1 MVLRVAFSRIRP
13 MAHARRAQ
21 NLHARLPT
29 VASLTG
35 VSSHFHV
42 DALASTP
49 SVLTDTSRQLRLL
62 IDSVRDH
69 ALYLLDPQG
78 IVCSWNPG
86 AERIKGYRADEVIGT
101 HFSRFYLADERE
113 AGEPQRLLHLAAQNG
128 HVASEGWRV
137 RRDGSSF
144 RASIVIEA
152 VRENGELLGFVKIT
166 RDITEQWQ
174 SQRLLRDAQRALRQ
188 TQQFETVGRLSRG
201 LSHEFNNLL
210 TTVGNA
216 LDLLSMRL
224 GSDAR
229 AAELLATA
237 QAATDRGSLLT
248 RQLLAFSTGQTLI
261 REPLDINQQIHEWLP
276 GLRSACP
283 PGVTI
288 EAALTPGLPLL
299 STDPLQLQTALA
311 NLVANA
317 ADATLG
323 GGRVMV
329 ATALEHRLD
338 PDADTALQRRYV
350 TLSVC
355 DEGHGM
361 APDIAE
367 RATEPFFTTK
377 DIGKGSGLGLSQV
390 FGFTTQSGGFVDV
403 STTPG
408 VGTTVSLLLPAMED
422 PAHD

>member
-1 MVLRVAFSRIRP
+1 
-13 MAHARRAQ
+13 
-21 NLHARLPT
+21 
-29 VASLTG
+29 
-35 VSSHFHV
+35 
-42 DALASTP
+42 
-49 SVLTDTSRQLRLL
+49 VLTDTSRQLRLL

-86 AERIKGYRADEVIGT
+86 AERIKGYCADEVIGT
-101 HFSRFYLADERE
+101 HFGRFYLADERE

-166 RDITEQWQ
+166 RDITEHWQ
-174 SQRLLRDAQRALRQ
+174 AQRLLRDAQRALRQ

-229 AAELLATA
+229 AAELLTTA
-237 QAATDRGSLLT
+237 QAATDRGALLT

-261 REPLDINQQIHEWLP
+261 RETLDINQQISEWLP

-283 PGVTI
+283 PGVTV
-288 EAALTPGLPLL
+288 EAALAPGLPLL

-317 ADATLG
+317 ADATLD
-323 GGRVMV
+323 GGRVLV

>member
-1 MVLRVAFSRIRP
+1 M
-13 MAHARRAQ
+13 
-21 NLHARLPT
+21 
-29 VASLTG
+29 
-35 VSSHFHV
+35 
-42 DALASTP
+42 DAAASTT
-49 SVLTDTSRQLRLL
+49 SVLTDPSRQLRLL

-69 ALYLLDPQG
+69 ALYLLDPEG

-86 AERIKGYRADEVIGT
+86 AERIKGYSANEVVGT
-101 HFSRFYLADERE
+101 HFGRFYLPAERD
-113 AGEPQRLLHLAAQNG
+113 AGEPQRLLRLAAQHG

-137 RRDGSSF
+137 RHDGSSF
-144 RASIVIEA
+144 RASVVIEP
-152 VRENGELLGFVKIT
+152 VIEGGELLGFVKIT

-174 SQRLLRDAQRALRQ
+174 AQRLLRDAQRALRN

-210 TTVGNA
+210 TTIGNA
-216 LDLLSMRL
+216 LDLLSLRVS
-224 GSDAR
+224 GDDVR
-229 AAELLATA
+229 AAELLDAA
-237 QAATDRGSLLT
+237 QAATDRGALLT

-261 REPLDINQQIHEWLP
+261 REPLDMNALVRQWLP
-276 GLRSACP
+276 DLQRACP
-283 PGVTI
+283 PTVTLD
-288 EAALTPGLPLL
+288 ARLTPGLPPV
-299 STDPLQLQTALA
+299 STDALQLQTALA

-317 ADATLG
+317 VEATVD
-323 GGRVMV
+323 GGRILIG
-329 ATALEHRLD
+329 TALEHRLD
-338 PDADTALQRRYV
+338 PDADTTLQRGYV

-361 APDIAE
+361 AADIAE

-408 VGTTVSLLLPAMED
+408 VGTTVSLLLPATEETPD
-422 PAHD
+422 DR

>member
-1 MVLRVAFSRIRP
+1 M
-13 MAHARRAQ
+13 
-21 NLHARLPT
+21 
-29 VASLTG
+29 
-35 VSSHFHV
+35 
-42 DALASTP
+42 
-49 SVLTDTSRQLRLL
+49 LTDTSRQLRLL

-69 ALYLLDPQG
+69 ALYLLDPHG

-128 HVASEGWRV
+128 HVATEGWRV

-166 RDITEQWQ
+166 RDITEHWQ
-174 SQRLLRDAQRALRQ
+174 AQRLLRDAQRALRQ

-216 LDLLSMRL
+216 LDLLAMRV

-229 AAELLATA
+229 AAELLTTA
-237 QAATDRGSLLT
+237 QAATDRGALLT

-261 REPLDINQQIHEWLP
+261 RETLDINQQISEWLP

-283 PGVTI
+283 PGVSL
-288 EAALTPGLPLL
+288 EAALAPGLPLL

-317 ADATLG
+317 ADATLD
-323 GGRVMV
+323 GGRVLV
-329 ATALEHRLD
+329 VTALEHRVD
-338 PDADTALQRRYV
+338 PDAETALRRRYV

-408 VGTTVSLLLPAMED
+408 VGTTVSLLLPATED

>member
-1 MVLRVAFSRIRP
+1 
-13 MAHARRAQ
+13 
-21 NLHARLPT
+21 
-29 VASLTG
+29 
-35 VSSHFHV
+35 
-42 DALASTP
+42 
-49 SVLTDTSRQLRLL
+49 VLTDTSRQLRLL

-69 ALYLLDPQG
+69 ALYLLDPEG
-78 IVCSWNPG
+78 RVCSWNPG

-101 HFSRFYLADERE
+101 HFSRFYLPDERQ
-113 AGEPQRLLHLAAQNG
+113 AGEPERLLRLAAQNG
-128 HVASEGWRV
+128 HVSSEGWRV
-137 RRDGSSF
+137 RRDGASF

-152 VRENGELLGFVKIT
+152 VVENGELLGFVKIT

-174 SQRLLRDAQRALRQ
+174 AQRLLRDAQRALRQ

-216 LDLLSMRL
+216 LDLLSLRV

-229 AAELLATA
+229 AADLLATA
-237 QAATDRGSLLT
+237 QAATDRGALLT

-261 REPLDINQQIHEWLP
+261 REPLDINQQIQQWLP

-283 PGVTI
+283 PGVLV

-299 STDPLQLQTALA
+299 NSDPVQLQTALA

-317 ADATLG
+317 ADATLD
-323 GGRVMV
+323 GGRVLV

-338 PDADTALQRRYV
+338 PDADNARQRRYV

-361 APDIAE
+361 APDIAA

>member
-1 MVLRVAFSRIRP
+1 M
-13 MAHARRAQ
+13 
-21 NLHARLPT
+21 
-29 VASLTG
+29 
-35 VSSHFHV
+35 
-42 DALASTP
+42 DAAASTT
-49 SVLTDTSRQLRLL
+49 SVLTDPSRQLRLL

-69 ALYLLDPQG
+69 ALYLLDPEG

-86 AERIKGYRADEVIGT
+86 AERIKGYSANEVVGT
-101 HFSRFYLADERE
+101 HFGRFYLATDRE
-113 AGEPQRLLHLAAQNG
+113 AGEPQRLLRVAAQQG

-144 RASIVIEA
+144 RASVVIEP
-152 VRENGELLGFVKIT
+152 VIDTGELLGFVKIT

-174 SQRLLRDAQRALRQ
+174 AQRLLRDAQRALRN

-210 TTVGNA
+210 TTIGNA
-216 LDLLSMRL
+216 LDLLSLRVN
-224 GSDAR
+224 GDDAR
-229 AAELLATA
+229 AAELLDAA
-237 QAATDRGSLLT
+237 QAATDRGALLT

-261 REPLDINQQIHEWLP
+261 REPQDLNALVRQWLP
-276 GLRSACP
+276 DLQRACP
-283 PGVTI
+283 SSVVLD
-288 EAALTPGLPLL
+288 ACLTPGLPQV
-299 STDPLQLQTALA
+299 STDTMQLQAALS

-317 ADATLG
+317 VEATID
-323 GGRVMV
+323 GGRILIG
-329 ATALEHRLD
+329 TALEHRLD
-338 PDADTALQRRYV
+338 PDADTPLQRGYV

-361 APDIAE
+361 AADIAE
-367 RATEPFFTTK
+367 RASEPFFTTK

-408 VGTTVSLLLPAMED
+408 VGTTVSLLLPAIEE
-422 PAHD
+422 ATHDR

>member
-1 MVLRVAFSRIRP
+1 M
-13 MAHARRAQ
+13 
-21 NLHARLPT
+21 
-29 VASLTG
+29 
-35 VSSHFHV
+35 
-42 DALASTP
+42 
-49 SVLTDTSRQLRLL
+49 L

-69 ALYLLDPQG
+69 ALYLLDPHG

-128 HVASEGWRV
+128 HVATEGWRV
-137 RRDGSSF
+137 RHDGSSF

-152 VRENGELLGFVKIT
+152 VRENGQLLGFVKIT

-229 AAELLATA
+229 AAELLAMA

-276 GLRSACP
+276 GLRSTCP
-283 PGVTI
+283 PGVTV

-299 STDPLQLQTALA
+299 STDPLQLQTALV

-317 ADATLG
+317 ADATLD
-323 GGRVMV
+323 GGRVLV

-338 PDADTALQRRYV
+338 PDADTARQRRYV

-408 VGTTVSLLLPAMED
+408 VGTTVSLLLPATED

>member
-1 MVLRVAFSRIRP
+1 MP
-13 MAHARRAQ
+13 
-21 NLHARLPT
+21 
-29 VASLTG
+29 
-35 VSSHFHV
+35 
-42 DALASTP
+42 
-49 SVLTDTSRQLRLL
+49 TDTSRQLRLL

-69 ALYLLDPQG
+69 ALYLLDSQG

-113 AGEPQRLLHLAAQNG
+113 AGEPQRLLRVAAQQG

-152 VRENGELLGFVKIT
+152 VVENGELLGFVKIT
-166 RDITEQWQ
+166 RDITEHWQ
-174 SQRLLRDAQRALRQ
+174 AQRLLRDAQRALRQ

-210 TTVGNA
+210 TTIGNA
-216 LDLLSMRL
+216 LDLLSLRV

-229 AAELLATA
+229 AAELLGTA
-237 QAATDRGSLLT
+237 QTATDRGALLT

-261 REPLDINQQIHEWLP
+261 REPLDINQQISEWLP
-276 GLRSACP
+276 GLRGACP
-283 PGVTI
+283 AGVTL
-288 EAALTPGLPLL
+288 EVALAPGLPLL

-317 ADATLG
+317 ADATLD
-323 GGRVMV
+323 GGRVLV

-338 PDADTALQRRYV
+338 PDADTPLQRRYV

-361 APDIAE
+361 APDIAA

-390 FGFTTQSGGFVDV
+390 FGFTTQNGGFVDV

-422 PAHD
+422 PAHDR

>member
-1 MVLRVAFSRIRP
+1 L
-13 MAHARRAQ
+13 
-21 NLHARLPT
+21 
-29 VASLTG
+29 SL
-35 VSSHFHV
+35 
-42 DALASTP
+42 
-49 SVLTDTSRQLRLL
+49 
-62 IDSVRDH
+62 
-69 ALYLLDPQG
+69 
-78 IVCSWNPG
+78 
-86 AERIKGYRADEVIGT
+86 
-101 HFSRFYLADERE
+101 
-113 AGEPQRLLHLAAQNG
+113 
-128 HVASEGWRV
+128 
-137 RRDGSSF
+137 
-144 RASIVIEA
+144 
-152 VRENGELLGFVKIT
+152 
-166 RDITEQWQ
+166 
-174 SQRLLRDAQRALRQ
+174 
-188 TQQFETVGRLSRG
+188 
-201 LSHEFNNLL
+201 
-210 TTVGNA
+210 
-216 LDLLSMRL
+216 RL

-237 QAATDRGSLLT
+237 QAATDRGALLT

-261 REPLDINQQIHEWLP
+261 REPLDINQQISEWLP

-283 PGVTI
+283 AGVTV
-288 EAALTPGLPLL
+288 EADLAPGLPLL

-317 ADATLG
+317 ADATLDG
-323 GGRVMV
+323 GHVLV
-329 ATALEHRLD
+329 ATALEYRLD

-355 DEGHGM
+355 DKGHGM

>member
-1 MVLRVAFSRIRP
+1 M
-13 MAHARRAQ
+13 
-21 NLHARLPT
+21 
-29 VASLTG
+29 
-35 VSSHFHV
+35 
-42 DALASTP
+42 DAGASTP

-69 ALYLLDPQG
+69 ALYLLDPEG
-78 IVCSWNPG
+78 KVCSWNPG
-86 AERIKGYRADEVIGT
+86 AERIKGYRASEVIGT
-101 HFSRFYLADERE
+101 HFSRFYLPDERD
-113 AGEPQRLLHLAAQNG
+113 AGEPERLLRLAAQNG
-128 HVASEGWRV
+128 HASSEGWRV

-152 VRENGELLGFVKIT
+152 VVENGELLGFVKIT
-166 RDITEQWQ
+166 RDITEQWRA
-174 SQRLLRDAQRALRQ
+174 QRLLRDAQRALRQ

-216 LDLLSMRL
+216 LDLLALRV

-229 AAELLATA
+229 AADLLATA
-237 QAATDRGSLLT
+237 QAATDRGALLT

-261 REPLDINQQIHEWLP
+261 REPLDINQQISDWLP
-276 GLRSACP
+276 ALRSACP
-283 PGVTI
+283 PGVTV
-288 EAALTPGLPLL
+288 EAALTPGLPPL
-299 STDPLQLQTALA
+299 SSDPLQLQTALA

-317 ADATLG
+317 ADATLD
-323 GGRVMV
+323 GGRVLV

>member
-1 MVLRVAFSRIRP
+1 M
-13 MAHARRAQ
+13 
-21 NLHARLPT
+21 
-29 VASLTG
+29 
-35 VSSHFHV
+35 
-42 DALASTP
+42 
-49 SVLTDTSRQLRLL
+49 LTDTSRQLRLL

-69 ALYLLDPQG
+69 ALYLLDPHG

-128 HVASEGWRV
+128 HVATEGWRV
-137 RRDGSSF
+137 RHDGSSF

-276 GLRSACP
+276 GLRSTCP
-283 PGVTI
+283 PGVTV

-299 STDPLQLQTALA
+299 STDPLQLQTALV

-317 ADATLG
+317 ADATLD
-323 GGRVMV
+323 GGRVLV

-338 PDADTALQRRYV
+338 PDADTARQRRYV

>member
-1 MVLRVAFSRIRP
+1 M
-13 MAHARRAQ
+13 
-21 NLHARLPT
+21 
-29 VASLTG
+29 
-35 VSSHFHV
+35 
-42 DALASTP
+42 
-49 SVLTDTSRQLRLL
+49 LTDTSRQLRLL

-101 HFSRFYLADERE
+101 HFSRFYLADERD

-166 RDITEQWQ
+166 RDITEHWQ
-174 SQRLLRDAQRALRQ
+174 AQRLLRDAQRALRQ

-216 LDLLSMRL
+216 LDLLSLRL

-229 AAELLATA
+229 AAGLLATA

-261 REPLDINQQIHEWLP
+261 REPLDINQQISQWLP

-283 PGVTI
+283 PGVTV
-288 EAALTPGLPLL
+288 EADLAPGLPPL
-299 STDPLQLQTALA
+299 STDTPQLQTALA
-311 NLVANA
+311 NPAANA
-317 ADATLG
+317 ADATLD
-323 GGRVMV
+323 GGRVLV
-329 ATALEHRLD
+329 GTAPEQRRD
-338 PDADTALQRRYV
+338 TDAETELQR
-350 TLSVC
+350 
-355 DEGHGM
+355 
-361 APDIAE
+361 
-367 RATEPFFTTK
+367 
-377 DIGKGSGLGLSQV
+377 
-390 FGFTTQSGGFVDV
+390 
-403 STTPG
+403 
-408 VGTTVSLLLPAMED
+408 
-422 PAHD
+422 

>member
-1 MVLRVAFSRIRP
+1 M
-13 MAHARRAQ
+13 
-21 NLHARLPT
+21 
-29 VASLTG
+29 
-35 VSSHFHV
+35 
-42 DALASTP
+42 
-49 SVLTDTSRQLRLL
+49 LTDTSRQLRLL

-69 ALYLLDPQG
+69 ALYLLDSQG

-101 HFSRFYLADERE
+101 HFSRFYRSDERE
-113 AGEPQRLLHLAAQNG
+113 AGEPQRLLRVAAQQG

-152 VRENGELLGFVKIT
+152 VVENGELLGFVKIT
-166 RDITEQWQ
+166 RDITEHWQ
-174 SQRLLRDAQRALRQ
+174 AQRLLRDAQRALRQ

-210 TTVGNA
+210 TTIGNA
-216 LDLLSMRL
+216 LDLLSLRV

-229 AAELLATA
+229 AAELLGTA
-237 QAATDRGSLLT
+237 QTATDRGALLT

-261 REPLDINQQIHEWLP
+261 REPLDINQQISEWLP
-276 GLRSACP
+276 GLRGACP
-283 PGVTI
+283 AGVTL
-288 EAALTPGLPLL
+288 EVALAPGLPLL

-317 ADATLG
+317 ADATLD
-323 GGRVMV
+323 GGRVLV

-338 PDADTALQRRYV
+338 PDADTPLQRRYV

-361 APDIAE
+361 APDIAA

-390 FGFTTQSGGFVDV
+390 FGFTTQNGGFVDV

-422 PAHD
+422 PAHDR

>member
-1 MVLRVAFSRIRP
+1 
-13 MAHARRAQ
+13 
-21 NLHARLPT
+21 
-29 VASLTG
+29 
-35 VSSHFHV
+35 
-42 DALASTP
+42 
-49 SVLTDTSRQLRLL
+49 VLTDTSRQLRLL

-69 ALYLLDPQG
+69 ALYLLDPHG

-128 HVASEGWRV
+128 HVATEGWRV
-137 RRDGSSF
+137 RHDGSSF

-152 VRENGELLGFVKIT
+152 VRENGQLLGFVKIT

-276 GLRSACP
+276 GLRSTCP
-283 PGVTI
+283 PGVTV

-299 STDPLQLQTALA
+299 STDPLQLQTALV

-317 ADATLG
+317 ADATLD
-323 GGRVMV
+323 GGRVLV

>member
-1 MVLRVAFSRIRP
+1 M
-13 MAHARRAQ
+13 
-21 NLHARLPT
+21 
-29 VASLTG
+29 
-35 VSSHFHV
+35 
-42 DALASTP
+42 DAAASTT
-49 SVLTDTSRQLRLL
+49 SVLTDPSRQLRLL

-69 ALYLLDPQG
+69 ALYLLDPEG

-86 AERIKGYRADEVIGT
+86 AERIKGYSAEEVVGT
-101 HFSRFYLADERE
+101 HFGRFYLAADRE
-113 AGEPQRLLHLAAQNG
+113 AGEPQRLLRHAAQHG

-144 RASIVIEA
+144 RASVVIEPVIEA
-152 VRENGELLGFVKIT
+152 GELLGFVKIT

-174 SQRLLRDAQRALRQ
+174 AQRLLRDAQRALRN

-210 TTVGNA
+210 TTIGNA
-216 LDLLSMRL
+216 LDLLSLRVN
-224 GSDAR
+224 GDDAR
-229 AAELLATA
+229 AAELLDAA
-237 QAATDRGSLLT
+237 QTATDRGALLT

-261 REPLDINQQIHEWLP
+261 REAVDINALVRQWLP
-276 GLRSACP
+276 DLQRACP
-283 PGVTI
+283 PTVTLD
-288 EAALTPGLPLL
+288 ARLTPGLPQV
-299 STDPLQLQTALA
+299 STDALQLQTALA

-317 ADATLG
+317 ADATLEG
-323 GGRVMV
+323 GHILIG
-329 ATALEHRLD
+329 TALEHRLD
-338 PDADTALQRRYV
+338 PDADSTLQRGYV
-350 TLSVC
+350 TVSVC

-361 APDIAE
+361 AADIAE

-408 VGTTVSLLLPAMED
+408 VGTTVSLLLPATEE
-422 PAHD
+422 ATHDR

>member
-1 MVLRVAFSRIRP
+1 M
-13 MAHARRAQ
+13 
-21 NLHARLPT
+21 
-29 VASLTG
+29 
-35 VSSHFHV
+35 
-42 DALASTP
+42 
-49 SVLTDTSRQLRLL
+49 LTDTSRQLRLL

-69 ALYLLDPQG
+69 ALYLLDPHG

-128 HVASEGWRV
+128 HVATEGWRV

-166 RDITEQWQ
+166 RDITEHWQ
-174 SQRLLRDAQRALRQ
+174 AQRLLRDAQRALRQ

-216 LDLLSMRL
+216 LDLLSMRV

-229 AAELLATA
+229 AAELLTTA
-237 QAATDRGSLLT
+237 QAATDRGALLT

-261 REPLDINQQIHEWLP
+261 RETLDINQQISEWLP

-283 PGVTI
+283 PGVTL
-288 EAALTPGLPLL
+288 EAAMAPGLPLL

-317 ADATLG
+317 ADATLD
-323 GGRVMV
+323 GGRVLV

-338 PDADTALQRRYV
+338 PDADTARQRRYV

-422 PAHD
+422 AAHD

>member
-1 MVLRVAFSRIRP
+1 
-13 MAHARRAQ
+13 
-21 NLHARLPT
+21 
-29 VASLTG
+29 
-35 VSSHFHV
+35 
-42 DALASTP
+42 
-49 SVLTDTSRQLRLL
+49 VLTDTSRQLRLL

-78 IVCSWNPG
+78 IVRSWNPG

-128 HVASEGWRV
+128 HVTSEGWRV

-166 RDITEQWQ
+166 RDITEHWQ
-174 SQRLLRDAQRALRQ
+174 AQRLLRDAQRALRQ

-229 AAELLATA
+229 AAELLTTA
-237 QAATDRGSLLT
+237 QAATDRGALLT

-261 REPLDINQQIHEWLP
+261 RETLDINQQISEWLP

-283 PGVTI
+283 PGVTV
-288 EAALTPGLPLL
+288 EAVLAPGLPLL

-317 ADATLG
+317 ADATLD
-323 GGRVMV
+323 GGRVLV